1 MDCSPQGS
9 TGLLFPSA
17 GHLPKPGM
25 EHGSPALQADSLL
38 SEPPGKSIFSWLG
51 LAIKKKSD
59 HTMDGFNNSNLFSQF
74 LETRSL
80 RAIVRRTDFFRD
92 LWLIDGHLLHVFAHG
107 LPPFCVYSDFLF
119 SEGHQSYWVKTHAN
133 DVEDPVSK

>member
-25 EHGSPALQADSLL
+25 EPGSPALQADSLL

-51 LAIKKKSD
+51 LAIKKKV
-59 HTMDGFNNSNLFSQF
+59 TTQWMALTTAIYF
-74 LETRSL
+74 LSFWRLE
-80 RAIVRRTDFFRD
+80 V
-92 LWLIDGHLLHVFAHG
+92 
-107 LPPFCVYSDFLF
+107 
-119 SEGHQSYWVKTHAN
+119 
-133 DVEDPVSK
+133 